1 MLNLALLEV
10 TRQAVNRRLPF
21 IVAIHAKAHR
31 VLDVSLGDGL
41 FGDVPM
47 TGRAFDLRS
56 DMRRVIEL
64 DVIFVGE
71 PVDALPRQVD
81 ALVSHGRHLL
91 DAGPIG
97 CDGVVADHAG
107 PEARNT
113 RDRSLVHPFV
123 AELAHHALA
132 DVRVMRELD
141 RLLRVGPPI
150 QKVIDRR
157 AKCRTCRCKHAG
169 GLAGK
174 RR

>member
-1 MLNLALLEV
+1 M
-10 TRQAVNRRLPF
+10 
-21 IVAIHAKAHR
+21 AIHAEAHR
-31 VLDVSLGDGL
+31 VLDGPLRDRL
-41 FGDVPM
+41 FCDVPV

-56 DMRRVIEL
+56 DVRRMIEL

-91 DAGPIG
+91 DARPVG

-107 PEARNT
+107 PEARNA
-113 RDRSLVHPFV
+113 RDRSLVHTFM
-123 AELAHHALA
+123 AELAHYALA
-132 DVRVMRELD
+132 DVRVVRELD

-150 QKVIDRR
+150 QKIIDRR
-157 AKCRTCRCKHAG
+157 PKCGTCRGKHAG

-174 RR
+174 RWQLSRRR